1 MVPLSVRPRLLV
13 CARPVA
19 AKRLSRQHQ
28 TRGQDKGIRLHP
40 KELLPARLYSLHDH
54 HMGTLTSLILYLA
67 GINLVTFAMFA
78 WDKHSAIHGQWRIP
92 EKTLLVLALV
102 GGTPGAIAARQRL
115 RHKTRKQPFRA
126 QLILIA
132 GLHVVLLVLLVI
144 PYTRQLVLEQ
154 LHQLLL

>member
-1 MVPLSVRPRLLV
+1 M
-13 CARPVA
+13 
-19 AKRLSRQHQ
+19 
-28 TRGQDKGIRLHP
+28 LH
-40 KELLPARLYSLHDH
+40 
-54 HMGTLTSLILYLA
+54 
-67 GINLVTFAMFA
+67 F
-78 WDKHSAIHGQWRIP
+78 
-92 EKTLLVLALV
+92 VLEFK
-102 GGTPGAIAARQRL
+102 L

>member
-1 MVPLSVRPRLLV
+1 
-13 CARPVA
+13 
-19 AKRLSRQHQ
+19 
-28 TRGQDKGIRLHP
+28 
-40 KELLPARLYSLHDH
+40 
-54 HMGTLTSLILYLA
+54 MGTLTSLILYLA

-78 WDKHSAIHGQWRIP
+78 WDKYSAIHGQWRIP

-102 GGTPGAIAARQRL
+102 GGTPGAIAAQRRL

-132 GLHVVLLVLLVI
+132 GLHVLLLVLLVI